1 MISFSGL
8 LIWMARR
15 KTILQSSLSTHGF
28 FSSFLEEQRSL
39 ATQAT
44 TTARHA
50 ITTFVRW
57 IPSHTGMAKLT
68 VDGALSRDG
77 AVGAFCRDS
86 HGSYL
91 GASAVVFDGISD
103 PATLESENSCL

>member
-1 MISFSGL
+1 
-8 LIWMARR
+8 
-15 KTILQSSLSTHGF
+15 
-28 FSSFLEEQRSL
+28 
-39 ATQAT
+39 
-44 TTARHA
+44 
-50 ITTFVRW
+50 
-57 IPSHTGMAKLT
+57 MAKLT

-86 HGSYL
+86 HCSYL